1 MLQDKVLKLL
11 GDAFEKET
19 VVLVLDNS
27 QIPSVPLYCL
37 LGVSALFGL
46 LGNALTYRMTRHP
59 DLKVSVEEG
68 VIPLSFLLLGS
79 NFPHR
84 VTRHPL

>member
-1 MLQDKVLKLL
+1 MLQDKVLKFL

-59 DLKVSVEEG
+59 DLKVSEG
-68 VIPLSFLLLGS
+68 DGVVSLALVSSATP
-79 NFPHR
+79 
-84 VTRHPL
+84 